1 MTDLRHPVFL
11 CLPNHEP
18 RQIGTISAPSDEALA
33 ARLLARYPLLPL
45 HHVRIGDRP
54 LAGLLQ
60 ALAPPPVKTQTE
72 GQRQWQERK
81 RRQRQ
86 AEQWRQH
93 WIDKDNAKRQR
104 R

>member
-1 MTDLRHPVFL
+1 
-11 CLPNHEP
+11 
-18 RQIGTISAPSDEALA
+18 
-33 ARLLARYPLLPL
+33 
-45 HHVRIGDRP
+45 